1 MKQMLEEASS
11 AGFGPASSLE
21 RKFVQF
27 EQDGLIG
34 HPVRKENRR
43 GGAGLWHPL
52 QSNLFRFHL
61 RNRREGI
68 SPLALANVPIGLWLF
83 GEEGVETEQAQRAL
97 FFIGGSFLP
106 VNSEDP
112 IRGTGK
118 PSSWPKDQGDDSKSW
133 GDRSLLARNAKEL
146 VDRLSLPT
154 TRPGARDRFARVLRR
169 MTDGIPDTLVPQ
181 DQFVGALQGANPSI
195 SDLTGAA
202 AYAMLSDRLL
212 ALSYLAL
219 LCSHGAEVRQ
229 FWESIRKAYRLSVQR
244 ELSPD
249 YQTRQPRDQALVFPI
264 PSPERFL
271 SNASGIL
278 LSWLGLGIRALRGDR
293 RISPSDLRL
302 DPSLAK
308 LFS

>member
-1 MKQMLEEASS
+1 
-11 AGFGPASSLE
+11 
-21 RKFVQF
+21 
-27 EQDGLIG
+27 
-34 HPVRKENRR
+34 
-43 GGAGLWHPL
+43 
-52 QSNLFRFHL
+52 
-61 RNRREGI
+61 
-68 SPLALANVPIGLWLF
+68 
-83 GEEGVETEQAQRAL
+83 
-97 FFIGGSFLP
+97 
-106 VNSEDP
+106 
-112 IRGTGK
+112 
-118 PSSWPKDQGDDSKSW
+118 
-133 GDRSLLARNAKEL
+133 
-146 VDRLSLPT
+146 
-154 TRPGARDRFARVLRR
+154 